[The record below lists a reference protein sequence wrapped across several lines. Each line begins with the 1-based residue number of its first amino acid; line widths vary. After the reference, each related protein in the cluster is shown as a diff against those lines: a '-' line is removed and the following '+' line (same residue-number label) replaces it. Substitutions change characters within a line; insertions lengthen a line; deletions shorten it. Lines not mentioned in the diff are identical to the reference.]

1 MNKKQAS
8 EYLGVSTRQIE
19 NYTKQGRLSVR
30 YERGTTGDVA
40 VYDEKELRKIRAD
53 LDKRH
58 APRPAVVQE
67 MEQEPSSESL
77 AMVRGSVS
85 EASGLPIL
93 RQLLASIANTPK
105 ASVAIADKPLLKL
118 DEASAL
124 TGLSRGILKSAI
136 DGKKLKARIIGRSWR
151 IKRAD
156 LDTFVSKL

>member
-1 MNKKQAS
+1 
-8 EYLGVSTRQIE
+8 
-19 NYTKQGRLSVR
+19 
-30 YERGTTGDVA
+30 
-40 VYDEKELRKIRAD
+40 
-53 LDKRH
+53 
-58 APRPAVVQE
+58 
-67 MEQEPSSESL
+67 
-77 AMVRGSVS
+77 MVRGSVS